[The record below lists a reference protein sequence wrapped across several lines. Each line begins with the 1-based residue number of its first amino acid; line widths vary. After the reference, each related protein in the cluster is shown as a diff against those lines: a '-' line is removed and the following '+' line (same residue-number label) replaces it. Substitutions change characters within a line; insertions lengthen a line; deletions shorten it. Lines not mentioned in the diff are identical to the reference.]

1 METKLLKPIGFCFGV
16 IQAIEMAKK
25 IKDDNL
31 NKEVILFG
39 ELVHN
44 ELVIENLKTYGIKIV
59 EIGNDP
65 IKLLENFTSNQV
77 IIFSAHG
84 HPKKYEDILNKKGI
98 TFYDTTCVKVKK
110 NIELIENNLDRGVI
124 YIGKK
129 NHPETIASLSVSD
142 QVILYDINSSF
153 DYQKVKFDQPIIVN
167 QTTLSFLEIS
177 DIHND
182 ILNHIPKALIS
193 DEICDA
199 TRARQ
204 LALKNSDKN
213 YDLVLVVG
221 SEKSSNTNKL
231 YMISKE
237 YFNNSDCLMINKVED
252 LIHVD
257 LKKYHRV
264 LITSGT
270 STPIDTIYQIEKFLK
285 EQ

>member
-65 IKLLENFTSNQV
+65 IKLLENFTPNQV

-84 HPKKYEDILNKKGI
+84 LTKKYEDILNNKGI

-124 YIGKK
+124 
-129 NHPETIASLSVSD
+129 
-142 QVILYDINSSF
+142 
-153 DYQKVKFDQPIIVN
+153 
-167 QTTLSFLEIS
+167 
-177 DIHND
+177 
-182 ILNHIPKALIS
+182 
-193 DEICDA
+193 
-199 TRARQ
+199 
-204 LALKNSDKN
+204 
-213 YDLVLVVG
+213 
-221 SEKSSNTNKL
+221 
-231 YMISKE
+231 
-237 YFNNSDCLMINKVED
+237 
-252 LIHVD
+252 
-257 LKKYHRV
+257 
-264 LITSGT
+264 
-270 STPIDTIYQIEKFLK
+270 
-285 EQ
+285 